1 MQKFNTYL
9 KSLKIDFLTIVIA
22 LIGTL
27 IALYSAESLQEI
39 ALSLKTS
46 IPIEIIFIGIPLG
59 ILVVYC
65 IWLNEKIWV
74 YAVILMHCLI
84 LVNQKEG
91 IGIQEVMFSVSVL
104 VGLPVWFIKELIIH
118 KRKIAKTGFDVL
130 LLSFFIIMSVTSFIT
145 MMLNNGNPLNYIK
158 EWVIILDFLMFFPIR
173 NSLNS
178 KKDIQILLL
187 MLILLALI
195 NGITN
200 LVYYRQNILK
210 AAFQWEILAGR
221 KTANEPI
228 SIVLL
233 IIGSTIFAH
242 AKAKKMLLIS
252 LILSALGLLFL
263 TISFSRGPI
272 VSGLIAVVIMT
283 TRIKFKNS
291 IKTYLAII
299 VSVLLGAGLMYVL
312 FPNIIKNIGI
322 AVSSRLGS
330 VASVA
335 SDVSLGS
342 RVAESTTILKGYIAR
357 SPILGVGF
365 GVNYSFYDPL
375 TQETITRSYIHNG
388 YIWSLFK
395 FGIPIAIYFL
405 FLLLYP
411 IFILLYNNDKS
422 DEFKRALSAGVIG
435 YIICA
440 LIMNN
445 TSSQFTQYAGALN
458 MMLAWVFTDYVC
470 RNKDNEITTKDNLK
484 ELN

>member
-59 ILVVYC
+59 ILAVYC

-242 AKAKKMLLIS
+242 AKAKNAFNI
-252 LILSALGLLFL
+252 ID
-263 TISFSRGPI
+263 SFSIGF
-272 VSGLIAVVIMT
+272 VVFNHFI
-283 TRIKFKNS
+283 FKGTNCKWINS
-291 IKTYLAII
+291 SCY
-299 VSVLLGAGLMYVL
+299 
-312 FPNIIKNIGI
+312 
-322 AVSSRLGS
+322 
-330 VASVA
+330 
-335 SDVSLGS
+335 
-342 RVAESTTILKGYIAR
+342 
-357 SPILGVGF
+357 
-365 GVNYSFYDPL
+365 YD
-375 TQETITRSYIHNG
+375 H
-388 YIWSLFK
+388 
-395 FGIPIAIYFL
+395 
-405 FLLLYP
+405 
-411 IFILLYNNDKS
+411 
-422 DEFKRALSAGVIG
+422 
-435 YIICA
+435 
-440 LIMNN
+440 
-445 TSSQFTQYAGALN
+445 
-458 MMLAWVFTDYVC
+458 
-470 RNKDNEITTKDNLK
+470 
-484 ELN
+484 